1 VTSPIAVLTLKSVS
15 AGYSGVQIL
24 SEISLD
30 VAQDEIVAVI
40 GPNGSGKSTL
50 AKVLAGLIP
59 PRGGSIL
66 LRGRDMTGLPA
77 WRRPAAGL
85 AYVPQ
90 ELNIFPNMTV
100 AENLRIASQYARP
113 VSRADF
119 DAGQERALALFP
131 KFAEK
136 QHLRAGVLSG
146 GERQLLAF
154 ACAMIASP
162 KILVLDEPSAGL
174 SPRLTARIMEVV
186 TAIHSTGTAIFMI
199 EQNVKAALA
208 IAKRVVVLVNGET
221 RLTAAAQDFG
231 TKYNLRDLYFA

>member
-1 VTSPIAVLTLKSVS
+1 VTSLMPVLTLKSIS
-15 AGYSGVQIL
+15 AGYGGVQIL
-24 SEISLD
+24 SDITLD
-30 VAQDEIVAVI
+30 VAQNEIVAVI

-59 PRGGSIL
+59 PSGGRIFL
-66 LRGRDMTGLPA
+66 GGRDVTNLPA
-77 WRRPAAGL
+77 WQRPAAGL

-90 ELNIFPNMTV
+90 ELNVFPNMTV
-100 AENLRIASQYARP
+100 AENLRIASEYARP
-113 VSRADF
+113 VSKADF
-119 DAGQERALALFP
+119 EGGQERAFALFP

-136 QHLRAGVLSG
+136 KRLRAGVLSG

-174 SPRLTARIMEVV
+174 SPRLTAAIMEIV
-186 TAIHSTGTAIFMI
+186 TAIHNTGTAIFLI
-199 EQNVKAALA
+199 EQNVSAALA

-221 RLTAAAQDFG
+221 RLTAAARDFG
-231 TKYNLRDLYFA
+231 TKYNLKDLFFA

>member
-1 VTSPIAVLTLKSVS
+1 
-15 AGYSGVQIL
+15 
-24 SEISLD
+24 
-30 VAQDEIVAVI
+30 VI

-59 PRGGSIL
+59 PRGGGIFL
-66 LRGRDMTGLPA
+66 GGRDVTGVPA
-77 WRRPAAGL
+77 WKRPAAGL

-100 AENLRIASQYARP
+100 AENFRIASQYAGTAN
-113 VSRADF
+113 RADF
-119 DAGQERALALFP
+119 EAGQERALALFP
-131 KFAEK
+131 KFGEK
-136 QHLRAGVLSG
+136 QSLRAGLLSG

-162 KILVLDEPSAGL
+162 RILVLDEPSAGL
-174 SPRLTARIMEVV
+174 SPRLVARIMEVV

-199 EQNVKAALA
+199 EQNVTAALK
-208 IAKRVVVLVNGET
+208 IAKRVVVLVNGQT

-231 TKYNLRDLYFA
+231 TKYNLKDLYFA

>member
-1 VTSPIAVLTLKSVS
+1 VTSPIAVLTLKSIS
-15 AGYSGVQIL
+15 AGYRGVQIL

-30 VAQDEIVAVI
+30 VVQNEIVAVI

-59 PRGGSIL
+59 PRGGRIFL
-66 LRGRDMTGLPA
+66 GGRDVTGLPA

-100 AENLRIASQYARP
+100 AENLRIATEYTRP
-113 VSRADF
+113 VSRADIE
-119 DAGQERALALFP
+119 ARHERALALFP
-131 KFAEK
+131 NYAEK
-136 QHLRAGVLSG
+136 RRLRAGVLSG

-174 SPRLTARIMEVV
+174 SPRLTAGIMETV
-186 TAIHSTGTAIFMI
+186 TAIHRTGTAIFLI
-199 EQNVKAALA
+199 EQNVAAALA
-208 IAKRVVVLVNGET
+208 IAKRVVVLVNGAT
-221 RLTAAAQDFG
+221 RLTAAARDFG